1 MLYGGVSLKKH
12 SFLKGLSVFFSIV
25 GVLFVSGLIYII
37 VTNAAGLST
46 FISVLGLVKTQS
58 LYDIDNSRIFEGAAS
73 GIVSSLNDPYSQ
85 YLDKETYE
93 DLKIRVEGT
102 FGGIGVYVLQD
113 EEGHLK
119 IVSPI
124 KGTPAYKAGIKD
136 GDIITKING
145 ESTVG
150 MNQDDAV
157 HLMRGDP
164 GTQLT
169 LSVYRDSEK
178 KEYDF
183 PIIREIINVPSVEAK
198 VIDSAQK
205 IGYISLNQFAS
216 RSAEEIK
223 TSLNDLIENKGIQG
237 LILDL
242 RNNGGGD
249 FDVAIKIAGI
259 FLDGDKVVSVADSKG
274 NKEEFRA
281 DAGKVDIPMVV
292 LVNENSASASE
303 ILAAALRDNERA
315 VLVGKKTFGKG
326 LVQTVF
332 PLRNG
337 GALKLTTQKYYTPD
351 GVDINEVGITP
362 DYVVENKVD
371 SSEDL
376 QLQKAISL
384 IKKQLY

>member
-1 MLYGGVSLKKH
+1 MKKH